1 MDSDGCIRELR
12 QRFSAAARQ
21 GTEWENAGTTTLADQ
36 LADRRY
42 NRKMRRKLFAH
53 PTFHRLLSHLD
64 DSNRACSFVV
74 DLEMLRLFL
83 SNEMPPDETKEGR
96 QKYLQARLEV
106 EIAARVLRTHAR
118 VAGKENRQV
127 LMDAARKIENSPWYA
142 LNPGLQGL
150 AVFVDFSLFGQKGDA
165 RAYAIRNLG
174 KFLPETIQNR
184 DSMIRDFLELIGIEA
199 TSALVRSTLLKG
211 ST

>member
-1 MDSDGCIRELR
+1 
-12 QRFSAAARQ
+12 
-21 GTEWENAGTTTLADQ
+21 
-36 LADRRY
+36 
-42 NRKMRRKLFAH
+42 
-53 PTFHRLLSHLD
+53 
-64 DSNRACSFVV
+64 
-74 DLEMLRLFL
+74 
-83 SNEMPPDETKEGR
+83 MPPDETKEGR